1 MNKKITL
8 GLALSLVAIASAVT
22 FILTSFFTLKTFNKK
37 VEDVNEKS
45 KKYESLDSLDAV
57 VRENFYGNINEADLG
72 NGILKGYIFG
82 LDDNYSRFLT
92 DDELAEELANDEGVQ
107 IGLGLTLSEDSS
119 GYIRIADV
127 LPNSPSDDADIHHGD
142 VIIRINGTDV
152 TDSGFDEAVASLRGS
167 EGSSVK
173 LTVRRDGIDTDYELV
188 RSSIEVQSVSG
199 EMLSGYVGYIRISAF
214 RKNTPEQF
222 IDALGRLTAN
232 GAKSLVFDLRDN
244 SGGLV
249 TAAEECLD
257 PLLGEGVIAT
267 AEYKDGHSETIV
279 YSDEN
284 KLDIPMVVI
293 VNKNTASAAE
303 LFAAALRDFNK
314 SAIVGV
320 KTFGKGV
327 MQNTIRLTSGGAVVL
342 TVAECRTTVSETFNK
357 VGILPDNLVDNTEEN
372 VDAQYNTAVEL
383 ARAAS

>member
-92 DDELAEELANDEGVQ
+92 DDELAEEIANDEGVQ